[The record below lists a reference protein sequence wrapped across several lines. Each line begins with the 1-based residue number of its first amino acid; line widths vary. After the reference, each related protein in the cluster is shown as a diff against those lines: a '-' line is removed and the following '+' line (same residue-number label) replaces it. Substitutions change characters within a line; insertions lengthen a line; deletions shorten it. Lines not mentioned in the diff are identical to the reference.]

1 MNSLFEDKEHGRS
14 FKNAIFSLWLKSVSE
29 YILKQAKEIYDLK
42 VKNEEI
48 EKESIRR
55 NTIIMENPIIE
66 EEFLKGIFKFD
77 SDNAR
82 IFDIYF

>member
-55 NTIIMENPIIE
+55 NTIIMENTIIE
-66 EEFLKGIFKFD
+66 EEFLKGILWFD
-77 SDNAR
+77 SVNA
-82 IFDIYF
+82 ITFDIYF